1 MNNMINDFLRK
12 YKRSPVTIILI
23 CACIG
28 IYVLSFFM
36 FGEEMNAY
44 EGLLFGGYNPVYIQ
58 LTHEYFRLI
67 SANFIHFGIL
77 HLAVNC
83 YSLYG
88 IGAFI
93 ENSLGLKKYIILIVA
108 STLSTTGL
116 PYLFYLLTGY
126 EANVVSGGI
135 SGVIFGL
142 IGALAALAMHYR
154 YIYMDIFKQLA
165 PNLILMLVIS
175 FIIPSISLSGHLAGL
190 IGGFVC
196 TYILLCFMQKE
207 HLIH

>member
-108 STLSTTGL
+108 SALSTTGL

-154 YIYMDIFKQLA
+154 YIFSS
-165 PNLILMLVIS
+165 V
-175 FIIPSISLSGHLAGL
+175 FH
-190 IGGFVC
+190 
-196 TYILLCFMQKE
+196 
-207 HLIH
+207 

>member
-1 MNNMINDFLRK
+1 MINEFLRK
-12 YKRSPVTIILI
+12 YKRSPVTIVLI
-23 CACIG
+23 CLCVG
-28 IYVLSFFM
+28 IYILSFFM

-44 EGLLFGGYNPVYIQ
+44 EGLIFGGYNPVYIQ
-58 LTHEYFRLI
+58 ITHEYFRLI

-93 ENSLGLKKYIILIVA
+93 ENSLGLKKFLILIVA
-108 STLSTTGL
+108 SALSTTGL
-116 PYLFYLLTGY
+116 PYLFCLMTGY
-126 EANVVSGGI
+126 GANVVSGGI

-142 IGALAALAMHYR
+142 IGALAALALHYR

-196 TYILLCFMQKE
+196 TYILLCFKQKK